1 MNCLRW
7 QLKLQGLTAA
17 SRSVDSLVYT
27 LWALLPSFCNYPVD
41 TVESFVDLGQILCG
55 ALQTQVETRGIIC
68 TSLNILI
75 QQNKEIVDGKEV
87 SADDASPAML
97 RATAR
102 YDSHH
107 AAANLKVLRSCAPRL
122 LDVLSRIFH
131 ESGKDDGGS
140 LQVII
145 NLKGQGIRLSSK
157 LGLHHRNYDG
167 LEYNISSLVDIR
179 ACSSLCCLL
188 V

>member
-1 MNCLRW
+1 M
-7 QLKLQGLTAA
+7 
-17 SRSVDSLVYT
+17 DSLVYS

-41 TVESFVDLGQILCG
+41 TVESFVDLGQVLCG
-55 ALQTQVETRGIIC
+55 ALQTQAETRGIIC

-87 SADDASPAML
+87 SANDASPAVL

-140 LQVII
+140 LQV
-145 NLKGQGIRLSSK
+145 N
-157 LGLHHRNYDG
+157 
-167 LEYNISSLVDIR
+167 
-179 ACSSLCCLL
+179 
-188 V
+188 